1 MFLKTELS
9 AEHKLVGVVISRSCS
24 YNRKDGSQLSEITN
38 YVISRILKQ
47 PSDIVQERIE
57 DLERLGWLFDTG
69 KRIGARKVFALSF
82 SLLPLG
88 NMKT

>member
-1 MFLKTELS
+1 M
-9 AEHKLVGVVISRSCS
+9 VGVAISRSCS
-24 YNRKDGSQLSEITN
+24 YNRRDGSQLSEITN
-38 YVISRILKQ
+38 YVIGRIIKQ
-47 PSDIVQERIE
+47 PSDVVQERID

-69 KRIGARKVFALSF
+69 KRIGARKVLALSF